1 MASQPRCGKLGH
13 EVKLVP
19 SIYVKPF
26 VKRQKNDAAVLDVMV
41 LDLADLASVRAFSAA
56 FRDGFDRLDL
66 LINNAGVMWPPAS
79 KTVDGFELQFGTNH
93 LGHFALTAR
102 LLDRLRTTIGSRVV
116 TVSSVSHR
124 FGTIDFDDLH
134 WESRT

>member
-1 MASQPRCGKLGH
+1 M
-13 EVKLVP
+13 
-19 SIYVKPF
+19 
-26 VKRQKNDAAVLDVMV
+26 
-41 LDLADLASVRAFSAA
+41 
-56 FRDGFDRLDL
+56 
-66 LINNAGVMWPPAS
+66 
-79 KTVDGFELQFGTNH
+79 DGFELQCGTNH